1 MKFEISK
8 HIASQVNKYYEA
20 ENFKDGV
27 NCRDE
32 ETFTYTI
39 SFIQELKIKF
49 EIKNI
54 LIGVIIGIIS
64 TTFIFLLMGDVD
76 IQTDFQFGEKLDQDD
91 KDIRISIEKNID
103 ENNQEIIIVDAIG
116 KGSVTM
122 EDIENEL
129 GRVFTEQNIDAS
141 AGIIKYYI
149 TLDDESN
156 FK

>member
-1 MKFEISK
+1 MKF
-8 HIASQVNKYYEA
+8 
-20 ENFKDGV
+20 D
-27 NCRDE
+27 
-32 ETFTYTI
+32 
-39 SFIQELKIKF
+39 L
-49 EIKNI
+49 KNI
-54 LIGVIIGIIS
+54 LVGLIIGVIS
-64 TTFIFLLMGDVD
+64 TTSIFLLIGDVA
-76 IQTDFQFGEKLDQDD
+76 IQHNFQFGEKSDTDN

-129 GRVFTEQNIDAS
+129 FKVFSKQNIDAS
-141 AGIIKYYI
+141 SGVEVNI

>member
-1 MKFEISK
+1 MNISSPEW
-8 HIASQVNKYYEA
+8 HIEP
-20 ENFKDGV
+20 
-27 NCRDE
+27 
-32 ETFTYTI
+32 
-39 SFIQELKIKF
+39 
-49 EIKNI
+49 
-54 LIGVIIGIIS
+54 IS
-64 TTFIFLLMGDVD
+64 TGLIQAERILSVLCD
-76 IQTDFQFGEKLDQDD
+76 IQTEFQFGEKSDKDD

-129 GRVFTEQNIDAS
+129 ERVFAEQNIDAS
-141 AGIIKYYI
+141 AGIIKYYV